1 MREINAP
8 WSYVLQAEAWAEE
21 LDRAAWIEELKERW
35 HLVTKERKEM
45 ENPATWGEA
54 EKVIRQAYDAHSEDR
69 AKGVVGLSLVRR
81 IADALREAGL
91 LEGHCASCDGHAC
104 AEKGK

>member
-1 MREINAP
+1 
-8 WSYVLQAEAWAEE
+8 
-21 LDRAAWIEELKERW
+21 
-35 HLVTKERKEM
+35 M

-69 AKGVVGLSLVRR
+69 AKGVYGLSLVRR

-104 AEKGK
+104 EDEDVRVVRMVPVDEAEDDWG